1 MSWCRH
7 YPNGGMG
14 DNTHCN
20 LGIEMCALRD
30 ESVRPFRFPC
40 YTAGAEHLCVK
51 YEGYTAEEI
60 AEDERKIAEFIG
72 KLEALIAGK
81 SKECPHCGKQI
92 EEMHQVGRSVYAGP
106 CGCRQYQGQLSKAW
120 GGQS

>member
-14 DNTHCN
+14 DNTHCK
-20 LGIEMCALRD
+20 LGIEMRSLRD

-40 YTAGAEHLCVK
+40 YTAGAEHLCAS

-60 AEDERKIAEFIG
+60 AEDERQINDMMRKMD
-72 KLEALIAGK
+72 ALWTRE
-81 SKECPHCGKQI
+81 SEECPQCGKHV
-92 EEMHQVGRSVYAGP
+92 EEMHQVGRCVYAS
-106 CGCRQYQGQLSKAW
+106 CGCRQGQGRLHANWKV
-120 GGQS
+120 QS